1 MKENSKKN
9 HTNESEQKE
18 MEEISQTQKLGIGA
32 FFTFKPEL
40 YGFYFGFVVMIVLP
54 ILSFFITKSVSKS
67 MGYNKTKQEMYGMI
81 SSVIVIWIIMITYA
95 VYYCKEDFVQVF
107 CPGVESQDHM
117 VVLYLVF

>member
-1 MKENSKKN
+1 MKENSKNN

-18 MEEISQTQKLGIGA
+18 MEEISQTQKLGVGA

-54 ILSFFITKSVSKS
+54 IISFFITKSVSKS

-95 VYYCKEDFVQVF
+95 IYYCKEDFVQVF
-107 CPGVESQDHM
+107 CKKKGEKEKKE
-117 VVLYLVF
+117 

>member
-81 SSVIVIWIIMITYA
+81 SSVIVIWIIMIT
-95 VYYCKEDFVQVF
+95 
-107 CPGVESQDHM
+107 
-117 VVLYLVF
+117 